1 MDLKTDPTS
10 LDPPDAADEKQHHMV
25 RDEVYIDPKEE
36 KALLRKLDRW
46 IVPPVMLLYLFSF
59 LDRVSQSPPKRNS
72 NPNSENILTPPRS
85 TSATPAS
92 TAWKKTST

>member
-1 MDLKTDPTS
+1 MDLKTDPVS
-10 LDPPDAADEKQHHMV
+10 PDAPDMADEKQHHMV

-59 LDRVSQSPPKRNS
+59 LDRVSEP
-72 NPNSENILTPPRS
+72 TPRHVRKKLR
-85 TSATPAS
+85 T
-92 TAWKKTST
+92 KTS